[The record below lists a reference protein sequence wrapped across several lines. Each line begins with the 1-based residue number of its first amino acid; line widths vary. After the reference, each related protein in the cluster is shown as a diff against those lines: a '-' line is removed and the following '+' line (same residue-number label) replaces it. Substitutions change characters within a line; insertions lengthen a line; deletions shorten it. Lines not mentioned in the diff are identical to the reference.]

1 MWKRSARDLAIDYCR
16 KLGITTLT
24 DSDYVESFALGGLT
38 YGVTN
43 LEMTGAYAAIA
54 NGGKYVRPVFYSKV
68 LDRDGNVLLD
78 NTNPEGEQV
87 IKESTAYLLTS
98 AMRDVITQGTGGPVA
113 YGMDYGMDIAGK
125 TGTTT
130 DSKDLWFVGYTPY
143 LTAGI
148 WLGYDQ
154 AYQMEGQLNESEHE
168 ILWGKIMGRI
178 DSECGYEPT
187 SFTVPDSVGTRTV
200 CSKSGKLVGTSVCTP
215 VTEYF
220 DLSSLPSGYCN
231 DHIGATICN
240 VCRGIAN
247 ENSKETSYKEYS
259 SASQIPNYSC
269 KCPPETESVES
280 TNSETPPTTTPSTE
294 PPITPPATPTTPAD
308 PTAPTPVG

>member
-1 MWKRSARDLAIDYCR
+1 
-16 KLGITTLT
+16 
-24 DSDYVESFALGGLT
+24 
-38 YGVTN
+38 
-43 LEMTGAYAAIA
+43 
-54 NGGKYVRPVFYSKV
+54 
-68 LDRDGNVLLD
+68 
-78 NTNPEGEQV
+78 
-87 IKESTAYLLTS
+87 
-98 AMRDVITQGTGGPVA
+98 
-113 YGMDYGMDIAGK
+113 MDIAGK

-154 AYQMEGQLNESEHE
+154 AYQMEGQLSESEHE

-200 CSKSGKLVGTSVCTP
+200 CSNPENLSEPPYVRRLLNILIYPRSQAAIATIISVQP
-215 VTEYF
+215 
-220 DLSSLPSGYCN
+220 
-231 DHIGATICN
+231 ICN
-240 VCRGIAN
+240 VCGGIAN

-294 PPITPPATPTTPAD
+294 PPITPPTTPAD